1 MFAAL
6 ALTLAV
12 VVGARQ
18 APSAPSVKVHLLS
31 TETTAGLLR
40 GSAETV
46 RALRAAKDEARLH
59 HNSVALSR
67 LRDERR
73 MQVRSDSDSSDAAP
87 AAPAPAPAPVL
98 ASSPAVLGATGS
110 KGPKGPRGPKGPT
123 GEAGDPGEIGP
134 PGPPGPTLV
143 MGYSTYVNPYMM
155 PMMNPFMG
163 GMPMPPMPPTAPVT
177 AAGASALPASLGSS
191 VPANVAMP
199 NMSAVMEAQRSV
211 ANVYASAASPANL
224 PAKPVLPAA
233 SAVAGLAAEKH
244 HAQEAWH
251 PNAAAGRN
259 RPLQAEAS
267 SPSDL
272 THSSAHFLETMRRSV
287 DKAKEIG
294 SYVPFVPWTLLDSAV
309 NRSDMR

>member
-6 ALTLAV
+6 PLALAV

-18 APSAPSVKVHLLS
+18 VKVHLLS

-67 LRDERR
+67 LKDERR
-73 MQVRSDSDSSDAAP
+73 MQVHSDSDM
-87 AAPAPAPAPVL
+87 APAPAPAPML
-98 ASSPAVLGATGS
+98 ASSPALFGPTGP

-123 GEAGDPGEIGP
+123 GEAGDRGDIGP

-143 MGYSTYVNPYMM
+143 IGYSAYTNPYML

-163 GMPMPPMPPTAPVT
+163 SMPMPPMPPSAPLT
-177 AAGASALPASLGSS
+177 AAGVSALPASLGSS

-199 NMSAVMEAQRSV
+199 NMSAVMEAQKSV
-211 ANVYASAASPANL
+211 ASTYASAASPANP
-224 PAKPVLPAA
+224 PATPVLPAA

-244 HAQEAWH
+244 HAQEARH

-259 RPLQAEAS
+259 KPLQAEAS
-267 SPSDL
+267 SPSDH
-272 THSSAHFLETMRRSV
+272 THSSIHFLETMRRSV

-309 NRSDMR
+309 NRSDMQ

>member
-6 ALTLAV
+6 PLALAV

-46 RALRAAKDEARLH
+46 RALRAAKDEARLL

-67 LRDERR
+67 LRDER
-73 MQVRSDSDSSDAAP
+73 MQVHSDSSDG
-87 AAPAPAPAPVL
+87 APAPAPAPML
-98 ASSPAVLGATGS
+98 ASSPALLGPTGP

-123 GEAGDPGEIGP
+123 GEAGDPGDIGP

-143 MGYSTYVNPYMM
+143 MGYSTYANPYML

-163 GMPMPPMPPTAPVT
+163 SMPMPPMPPAAPLT
-177 AAGASALPASLGSS
+177 AAGVSALPASLGTS

-199 NMSAVMEAQRSV
+199 NMSAVLEAQK
-211 ANVYASAASPANL
+211 SAASTYASVATPANP

-244 HAQEAWH
+244 HAQEARH

-259 RPLQAEAS
+259 KPLEAEAS

-272 THSSAHFLETMRRSV
+272 SHSSIHFLEKMRRSV

-309 NRSDMR
+309 NRSDSERR